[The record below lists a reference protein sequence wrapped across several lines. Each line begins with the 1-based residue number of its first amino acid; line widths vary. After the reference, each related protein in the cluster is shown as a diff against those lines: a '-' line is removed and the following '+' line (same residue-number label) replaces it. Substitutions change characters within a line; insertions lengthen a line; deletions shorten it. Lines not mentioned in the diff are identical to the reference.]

1 MSDPLGA
8 GPIGASGPGGP
19 THATVGE
26 MSPKEPIPPGTSF
39 LELLRG
45 SINEVN
51 DLQHLSGEKR
61 RKYVTGEITSL
72 HEVLIA
78 GEESSISFNMV
89 LQIRNMLLR
98 AWDELKRMPV

>member
-8 GPIGASGPGGP
+8 GPIGPSGPGGR

-26 MSPKEPIPPGTSF
+26 MGPKEPVPPGSSF
-39 LELLRG
+39 VDLLKS

-51 DLQHLSGEKR
+51 SLQHLSGEKQ

-72 HEVLIA
+72 HEVMIA
-78 GEESSISFNMV
+78 GEESGVAFNLL

-98 AWDELKRMPV
+98 TWDQLKRMPV